1 MSYNPK
7 ITPLTISVAPAAAY
21 YGPEQ
26 HANVS
31 QVPQI
36 RQVQPLKGSVE
47 PCSTHCQQR
56 FGARRG
62 AFRLFV
68 LIFAIFI
75 IVSSLVGWFI
85 RGSLI
90 GQNDTKHHELM
101 SKEHRDVAN
110 YVAKRRNSTW
120 YMN

>member
-1 MSYNPK
+1 MNYNPK

-21 YGPEQ
+21 YEPEQ
-26 HANVS
+26 HLHRPQVS
-31 QVPQI
+31 QIPQI

-68 LIFAIFI
+68 LLFAIFI
-75 IVSSLVGWFI
+75 ILSSLVGWFI
-85 RGSLI
+85 RGALI
-90 GQNDTKHHELM
+90 GRNATKHR
-101 SKEHRDVAN
+101 S
-110 YVAKRRNSTW
+110 
-120 YMN
+120 MN